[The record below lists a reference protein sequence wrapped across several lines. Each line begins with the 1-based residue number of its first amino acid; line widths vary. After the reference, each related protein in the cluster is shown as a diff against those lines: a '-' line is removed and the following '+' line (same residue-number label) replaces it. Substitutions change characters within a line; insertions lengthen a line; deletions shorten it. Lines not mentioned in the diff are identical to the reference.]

1 MFNAMK
7 TLIESKNYRLD
18 ELKERLNSL
27 TAHGDLTPEERGELM
42 QMADAGHD
50 PLKGMDMKQTVVN
63 HEQRIK
69 ALEAKIDELMQ
80 QSGGETVTPDSGEAD
95 EYPPYHAPTGAHD
108 YDWHGDKMTYT
119 DGKRYEC
126 IAGEGVPCVYP
137 PDVVPG
143 MWKCID

>member
-18 ELKERLNSL
+18 ELKDRLKRL
-27 TAHGDLTPEERGELM
+27 TAYGDLTAEERDELM
-42 QMADAGHD
+42 QMADADHD
-50 PLKGMDMKQTVVN
+50 PLKGMDMKQTVLN

-69 ALEAKIDELMQ
+69 ALEEYIKAQNGSTE
-80 QSGGETVTPDSGEAD
+80 TPDEVD
-95 EYPPYHAPTGAHD
+95 EYPPYRAPTGAHD
-108 YDWHGDKMTYT
+108 CYWDGAKMTYT